1 MGSASPLR
9 LRRARPCRSP
19 PCRKARAWRSIWS
32 QSEGSAAD
40 RRRPVACSSSS
51 AGVIAGAGE
60 ARMHRLVAALVVV
73 SMASMPAVAQ
83 SSRKAKSKPKQ
94 QQLEPPPPPP
104 AAAAPA
110 APSAQSAPPLP
121 GTQPSLPAAKP
132 KGEGTTLGLYR
143 LVRKGETDPLLKA
156 VDDAFRQVAD
166 ASKRYRSVVALP
178 EPAEK
183 QGCGLN
189 VPCLASLGG
198 LQGVDEVF
206 AGDLTKTE
214 NGLIL
219 RVKLVDTRGERV
231 LGDKDQVIA
240 SQTASEVQ
248 VWAESLGCKLLMG
261 QECIGEVLVDA
272 DLPEIK
278 ILVDGEPISR
288 TSSRPERLRLP
299 VGVHRV
305 RIAVDKRTS
314 LERPLLVS
322 RQPSP
327 GVTLYAREHEEALAL
342 TSPAEAPRGVD
353 GKPNVAPSVRPT
365 PTKWTK
371 SVGITMAAV
380 GVVAA
385 GIATYEGLHSKSL
398 ANDAN
403 SRFAA
408 NGAYTQRDLSTISS
422 AHSAATTAN
431 VLFIVGGVLAA
442 SGLVLTFAF

>member
-1 MGSASPLR
+1 
-9 LRRARPCRSP
+9 
-19 PCRKARAWRSIWS
+19 
-32 QSEGSAAD
+32 
-40 RRRPVACSSSS
+40 
-51 AGVIAGAGE
+51 
-60 ARMHRLVAALVVV
+60 MHRLLAALVIV
-73 SMASMPAVAQ
+73 SMASTAADAQ
-83 SSRKAKSKPKQ
+83 SRRSRSKPNP
-94 QQLEPPPPPP
+94 QQLEPPPSAPP
-104 AAAAPA
+104 AQQAPAPA
-110 APSAQSAPPLP
+110 APTTGAQPAPPLP
-121 GTQPSLPAAKP
+121 STQPALPSAKP

-198 LQGVDEVF
+198 LQGVDEVM

-219 RVKLVDTRGERV
+219 RVKLVDTRGEKVR
-231 LGDKDQVIA
+231 GDKDQVIA
-240 SQTASEVQ
+240 SQTAPEVQ
-248 VWAESLGCKLLMG
+248 VWAESLACKLMMG
-261 QECIGEVLVDA
+261 QECVGEVSIDA

-278 ILVDGEPISR
+278 ILVDGEAVPR

-322 RQPSP
+322 RQASP
-327 GVTLYAREHEEALAL
+327 GVTLYARENEEALTL
-342 TSPAEAPRGVD
+342 ISSAEAPRGVD
-353 GKPNVAPSVRPT
+353 GKPSVAPSVRPT

-371 SVGITMAAV
+371 PVGMTMAAV
-380 GVVAA
+380 GIVAA

-398 ANDAN
+398 ADDAN

-442 SGLVLTFAF
+442 SGLALTFAF

>member
-1 MGSASPLR
+1 
-9 LRRARPCRSP
+9 
-19 PCRKARAWRSIWS
+19 
-32 QSEGSAAD
+32 
-40 RRRPVACSSSS
+40 
-51 AGVIAGAGE
+51 
-60 ARMHRLVAALVVV
+60 MHRLLAALVVF
-73 SMASMPAVAQ
+73 SMASLPAVAQ
-83 SSRKAKSKPKQ
+83 SSRKKSKPKQ
-94 QQLEPPPPPP
+94 QQHLEPPPPPAPVP
-104 AAAAPA
+104 ATPA
-110 APSAQSAPPLP
+110 APTAQPAPPLP
-121 GTQPSLPAAKP
+121 STQPALPASKP
-132 KGEGTTLGLYR
+132 KGAGTTLGLYR

-156 VDDAFRQVAD
+156 VDDAFRLVAD
-166 ASKRYRSVVALP
+166 ASRRYQSVVPLP

-327 GVTLYAREHEEALAL
+327 GVTLYARENEDALSL
-342 TSPAEAPRGVD
+342 QTPAEAPRGVD
-353 GKPNVAPSVRPT
+353 GKPSVPPSVRPK
-365 PTKWTK
+365 PGVRWTRP
-371 SVGITMAAV
+371 VGIAVAAAGALAV
-380 GVVAA
+380 GV
-385 GIATYEGLHSKSL
+385 ATYEGLHSKSL
-398 ANDAN
+398 VNDAN
-403 SRFAA
+403 AGFAA
-408 NGAYTQRDLSTISS
+408 NQGAYRPQDLATIDS
-422 AHSAATTAN
+422 ARSASNLAN
-431 VLFIVGGVLAA
+431 VLFIAGGVLTAA
-442 SGLVLTFAF
+442 GLTMIFAF

>member
-1 MGSASPLR
+1 
-9 LRRARPCRSP
+9 
-19 PCRKARAWRSIWS
+19 
-32 QSEGSAAD
+32 
-40 RRRPVACSSSS
+40 
-51 AGVIAGAGE
+51 
-60 ARMHRLVAALVVV
+60 MHRLIAALVVV

-83 SSRKAKSKPKQ
+83 SSRKSKSKPKQ
-94 QQLEPPPPPP
+94 QQLEPPPPAPP
-104 AAAAPA
+104 VSAAPAPA
-110 APSAQSAPPLP
+110 APATSAQPAPPLP
-121 GTQPSLPAAKP
+121 GTQPALPSAKP

-166 ASKRYRSVVALP
+166 ASRRYRSVVALP

-198 LQGVDEVF
+198 LQGVDEVL
-206 AGDLTKTE
+206 AGDLTRTE

-219 RVKLVDTRGERV
+219 RVKLVDTRGEKV

-248 VWAESLGCKLLMG
+248 VWAESLACKLMMG
-261 QECIGEVLVDA
+261 QECVGEVLVDA

-278 ILVDGEPISR
+278 ILVDGDPVPR

-322 RQPSP
+322 RQPSS

-342 TSPAEAPRGVD
+342 TSPAEAPRGID
-353 GKPNVAPSVRPT
+353 GKPSVAPSVRPT
-365 PTKWTK
+365 PTKWTR
-371 SVGITMAAV
+371 SVGMTMAAV

-398 ANDAN
+398 ADDAN
-403 SRFAA
+403 ARFAA

>member
-1 MGSASPLR
+1 
-9 LRRARPCRSP
+9 
-19 PCRKARAWRSIWS
+19 
-32 QSEGSAAD
+32 
-40 RRRPVACSSSS
+40 
-51 AGVIAGAGE
+51 
-60 ARMHRLVAALVVV
+60 MHRVVAALVVV
-73 SMASMPAVAQ
+73 SMASMPAIAAQ
-83 SSRKAKSKPKQ
+83 SSRKSKSKPKT
-94 QQLEPPPPPP
+94 QQLEPPPSAPP
-104 AAAAPA
+104 APA
-110 APSAQSAPPLP
+110 APAPAAPPAAQPTAQPAPSLP
-121 GTQPSLPAAKP
+121 TTQPALPAAKP

-198 LQGVDEVF
+198 LQGVDDVM

-219 RVKLVDTRGERV
+219 RVKLVDTRGEKV

-240 SQTASEVQ
+240 SQTAPEVQ
-248 VWAESLGCKLLMG
+248 VWAEALACKLMMG
-261 QECIGEVLVDA
+261 QECVGEVLVDA

-278 ILVDGEPISR
+278 ILVDGDPVPR

-305 RIAVDKRTS
+305 RIAVDKRNS

-327 GVTLYAREHEEALAL
+327 GVTLYARENEEALSL
-342 TSPAEAPRGVD
+342 LSPAEAPRGVD
-353 GKPNVAPSVRPT
+353 GKPSVAPSVRPT
-365 PTKWTK
+365 PTKWTR
-371 SVGITMAAV
+371 SVGLTMVAA

-398 ANDAN
+398 ADDAN
-403 SRFAA
+403 GRFAT

-422 AHSAATTAN
+422 AHSAATAAN
-431 VLFIVGGVLAA
+431 LLFIVGGVLAA

>member
-51 AGVIAGAGE
+51 AGVIAGARE
-60 ARMHRLVAALVVV
+60 ASMHWLVAALVVV

-94 QQLEPPPPPP
+94 QQLEPPPPAPP
-104 AAAAPA
+104 TPTAPAPA
-110 APSAQSAPPLP
+110 APSAQPAPPLP
-121 GTQPSLPAAKP
+121 STQPSLPAAKP

-166 ASKRYRSVVALP
+166 ASKRYRSVVPLP

-198 LQGVDEVF
+198 LQGVDEVM

-219 RVKLVDTRGERV
+219 RVKLVDTRGEKV

-240 SQTASEVQ
+240 SQTAAEVQ
-248 VWAESLGCKLLMG
+248 VWAEPLGPPQAPRRRAPGAHRGG
-261 QECIGEVLVDA
+261 QA
-272 DLPEIK
+272 DLPGAPAAG
-278 ILVDGEPISR
+278 LAAV
-288 TSSRPERLRLP
+288 
-299 VGVHRV
+299 VHR
-305 RIAVDKRTS
+305 RDAVC
-314 LERPLLVS
+314 
-322 RQPSP
+322 
-327 GVTLYAREHEEALAL
+327 AR
-342 TSPAEAPRGVD
+342 
-353 GKPNVAPSVRPT
+353 K
-365 PTKWTK
+365 
-371 SVGITMAAV
+371 
-380 GVVAA
+380 
-385 GIATYEGLHSKSL
+385 
-398 ANDAN
+398 
-403 SRFAA
+403 
-408 NGAYTQRDLSTISS
+408 
-422 AHSAATTAN
+422 
-431 VLFIVGGVLAA
+431 
-442 SGLVLTFAF
+442 

>member
-1 MGSASPLR
+1 MRSA
-9 LRRARPCRSP
+9 RSP
-19 PCRKARAWRSIWS
+19 TRPSGTARWSPCPSRPRS
-32 QSEGSAAD
+32 
-40 RRRPVACSSSS
+40 R
-51 AGVIAGAGE
+51 
-60 ARMHRLVAALVVV
+60 
-73 SMASMPAVAQ
+73 
-83 SSRKAKSKPKQ
+83 
-94 QQLEPPPPPP
+94 
-104 AAAAPA
+104 AAA
-110 APSAQSAPPLP
+110 
-121 GTQPSLPAAKP
+121 T
-132 KGEGTTLGLYR
+132 ERYR
-143 LVRKGETDPLLKA
+143 L
-156 VDDAFRQVAD
+156 D
-166 ASKRYRSVVALP
+166 ASATWRNASSTAKRYRSVVALP

-198 LQGVDEVF
+198 LQGVDEVM

-219 RVKLVDTRGERV
+219 RVKLVDTRTEKV

-240 SQTASEVQ
+240 SQTAPEVQ
-248 VWAESLGCKLLMG
+248 VWAESLACKLMMG

-278 ILVDGEPISR
+278 ILVDGDPVPR

-322 RQPSP
+322 RQPSA

-353 GKPNVAPSVRPT
+353 GKPSVAPSVRPT
-365 PTKWTK
+365 PTKWTR
-371 SVGITMAAV
+371 SVGMTMAAV

-398 ANDAN
+398 ADDAN
-403 SRFAA
+403 GRFAV

-422 AHSAATTAN
+422 AHSAATAAN
-431 VLFIVGGVLAA
+431 LLFIVGGVLAA

>member
-1 MGSASPLR
+1 
-9 LRRARPCRSP
+9 
-19 PCRKARAWRSIWS
+19 
-32 QSEGSAAD
+32 
-40 RRRPVACSSSS
+40 
-51 AGVIAGAGE
+51 
-60 ARMHRLVAALVVV
+60 MHRLVAALVVV

-94 QQLEPPPPPP
+94 QQLEPPPPAPPTP
-104 AAAAPA
+104 AAPAPA
-110 APSAQSAPPLP
+110 APATSAQPAPPLP
-121 GTQPSLPAAKP
+121 STQPALPAAKP

-166 ASKRYRSVVALP
+166 ASKRYRSVVPLP

-198 LQGVDEVF
+198 LQGVDEVM

-219 RVKLVDTRGERV
+219 RVKLVDTRGEKV

-240 SQTASEVQ
+240 SQTAPEVQ
-248 VWAESLGCKLLMG
+248 VWAESLACRLMMG
-261 QECIGEVLVDA
+261 QECVGEVLVDA

-278 ILVDGEPISR
+278 ILVDGEPIAR

-327 GVTLYAREHEEALAL
+327 GVTLYARENEEALSL
-342 TSPAEAPRGVD
+342 QSPAETPRGID
-353 GKPNVAPSVRPT
+353 GKPSVAPSVRPK
-365 PTKWTK
+365 PGVRWTRP
-371 SVGITMAAV
+371 
-380 GVVAA
+380 A
-385 GIATYEGLHSKSL
+385 GIAVAAAGAVALGVATYQGLHSKSL
-398 ANDAN
+398 VNDAN
-403 SRFAA
+403 QSFDA
-408 NGAYTQRDLSTISS
+408 NQGAYRPTDLANIDS
-422 AHSAATTAN
+422 ARSASNLAN
-431 VLFIVGGVLAA
+431 VLFIAGGVLAA
-442 SGLVLTFAF
+442 TGLTMIFAF

>member
-1 MGSASPLR
+1 
-9 LRRARPCRSP
+9 
-19 PCRKARAWRSIWS
+19 
-32 QSEGSAAD
+32 
-40 RRRPVACSSSS
+40 
-51 AGVIAGAGE
+51 
-60 ARMHRLVAALVVV
+60 MHRLVAAFVAVSLV
-73 SMASMPAVAQ
+73 SLPSVAQ
-83 SSRKAKSKPKQ
+83 TRRSKSKPKQ
-94 QQLEPPPPPP
+94 QQLEPPPPAPP
-104 AAAAPA
+104 SAPAPATAAPA
-110 APSAQSAPPLP
+110 TQPAPPLP
-121 GTQPSLPAAKP
+121 STQPALPAAKP
-132 KGEGTTLGLYR
+132 KGEGTTVGLYR
-143 LVRKGETDPLLKA
+143 LVRRGETDPLLKA

-166 ASKRYRSVVALP
+166 ASKRFRAVVALP

-206 AGDLTKTE
+206 AGDLAKTE

-240 SQTASEVQ
+240 SQTAGEVQ
-248 VWAESLGCKLLMG
+248 VWAESLACKLLMG
-261 QECIGEVLVDA
+261 QECLGEVLVDA
-272 DLPEIK
+272 DLPEMK
-278 ILVDGEPISR
+278 ILVDGDPIAR
-288 TSSRPERLRLP
+288 TSNRPERLRLP

-314 LERPLLVS
+314 LERQLLVS
-322 RQPSP
+322 RQAPS

-353 GKPNVAPSVRPT
+353 GNPSVAPSVRPT
-365 PTKWTK
+365 PTKWTR

-380 GVVAA
+380 GVAAA

>member
-1 MGSASPLR
+1 
-9 LRRARPCRSP
+9 
-19 PCRKARAWRSIWS
+19 
-32 QSEGSAAD
+32 
-40 RRRPVACSSSS
+40 
-51 AGVIAGAGE
+51 
-60 ARMHRLVAALVVV
+60 MHRLFAALVAV
-73 SMASMPAVAQ
+73 SLVSMPAVAQ
-83 SSRKAKSKPKQ
+83 TRKPKSKPKQQ
-94 QQLEPPPPPP
+94 QQLEPPPPTPTP
-104 AAAAPA
+104 APA
-110 APSAQSAPPLP
+110 APAPPAATTQKPAPPLP
-121 GTQPSLPAAKP
+121 STQPALPAAKP

-143 LVRKGETDPLLKA
+143 LVRKGETDPLLKV
-156 VDDAFRQVAD
+156 VDEAFRLVGD
-166 ASKRYRSVVALP
+166 ASKRYRSLVALP

-189 VPCLASLGG
+189 VRCLASLGG

-219 RVKLVDTRGERV
+219 RAKLVDTRTEKV

-240 SQTASEVQ
+240 SQTAPEVQ
-248 VWAESLGCKLLMG
+248 VWAESLACKLLMG

-272 DLPEIK
+272 DLPEMK
-278 ILVDGEPISR
+278 ILVDGEAVPRS
-288 TSSRPERLRLP
+288 SSRPERLRLP

-322 RQPSP
+322 REAAP
-327 GVTLYAREHEEALAL
+327 GVTLYARENEEALSVVSA
-342 TSPAEAPRGVD
+342 ADAPRGVD
-353 GKPNVAPSVRPT
+353 GKPSVAPSVRPT
-365 PTKWTK
+365 PSKWTR

-385 GIATYEGLHSKSL
+385 GIATYEGMHSKSL

-403 SRFAA
+403 ARFAA
-408 NGAYTQRDLSTISS
+408 NGAYTQKDLSTISS
-422 AHSAATTAN
+422 AHSAATAAN
-431 VLFIVGGVLAA
+431 VLFVVGGVLAA

>member
-1 MGSASPLR
+1 
-9 LRRARPCRSP
+9 
-19 PCRKARAWRSIWS
+19 
-32 QSEGSAAD
+32 
-40 RRRPVACSSSS
+40 
-51 AGVIAGAGE
+51 
-60 ARMHRLVAALVVV
+60 MHRLLAALVVV

-83 SSRKAKSKPKQ
+83 SRKKAKPKPPQ
-94 QQLEPPPPPP
+94 QQLEPPPTTAP
-104 AAAAPA
+104 APA
-110 APSAQSAPPLP
+110 APTAQPAPPLP
-121 GTQPSLPAAKP
+121 STQPALPAAKP

-143 LVRKGETDPLLKA
+143 LVRRGETDPLLKT

-219 RVKLVDTRGERV
+219 RVKLVDTRSEKV

-278 ILVDGEPISR
+278 ILVDGEPIPR

-305 RIAVDKRTS
+305 RIAVDRRTS

-327 GVTLYAREHEEALAL
+327 GVTLYAREHEEALVL

-353 GKPNVAPSVRPT
+353 GKPSVAPSVRPT
-365 PTKWTK
+365 PTRWTK
-371 SVGITMAAV
+371 SVGVTMAAV
-380 GVVAA
+380 GVVAL
-385 GIATYEGLHSKSL
+385 GIASYEGLHSKSL

-403 SRFAA
+403 SRYAA
-408 NGAYTQRDLSTISS
+408 NGAYTQQDLSTISS
-422 AHSAATTAN
+422 AHSAATAAN
-431 VLFIVGGVLAA
+431 VLFLAGGVLAA
-442 SGLVLTFAF
+442 SGLVLAFAF

>member
-1 MGSASPLR
+1 
-9 LRRARPCRSP
+9 
-19 PCRKARAWRSIWS
+19 
-32 QSEGSAAD
+32 
-40 RRRPVACSSSS
+40 
-51 AGVIAGAGE
+51 
-60 ARMHRLVAALVVV
+60 MHRLLAALVIV
-73 SMASMPAVAQ
+73 SMASMPAVAAQ
-83 SSRKAKSKPKQ
+83 SRKSKSKPKQ
-94 QQLEPPPPPP
+94 EQLEPPPPAAPTP
-104 AAAAPA
+104 AAPAPAAPA
-110 APSAQSAPPLP
+110 AGGQPAPPLP
-121 GTQPSLPAAKP
+121 GTQPALPSAKP

-143 LVRKGETDPLLKA
+143 LVRKGETDALLKT

-166 ASKRYRSVVALP
+166 ASRRYRAVVALP

-198 LQGVDEVF
+198 LQGVDEVL

-219 RVKLVDTRGERV
+219 RVKLVDTRGEKV

-240 SQTASEVQ
+240 SQTAPEVQ
-248 VWAESLGCKLLMG
+248 VWAESLACKLMMG
-261 QECIGEVLVDA
+261 QECVGEVLVDA

-278 ILVDGEPISR
+278 ILVDGEPVPR

-314 LERPLLVS
+314 LDRPLLVS

-342 TSPAEAPRGVD
+342 TSPAEAPRGID
-353 GKPNVAPSVRPT
+353 GKPSVAPSVRPT

-371 SVGITMAAV
+371 SVGITMAAL
-380 GVVAA
+380 GAVAV
-385 GIATYEGLHSKSL
+385 GIAAYEGLHSKSL
-398 ANDAN
+398 ADDAN

-431 VLFIVGGVLAA
+431 VLFIAGGVLAA

>member
-1 MGSASPLR
+1 MPR
-9 LRRARPCRSP
+9 L
-19 PCRKARAWRSIWS
+19 
-32 QSEGSAAD
+32 
-40 RRRPVACSSSS
+40 
-51 AGVIAGAGE
+51 
-60 ARMHRLVAALVVV
+60 LAALVVL

-83 SSRKAKSKPKQ
+83 SKKKPKPKPAPQ
-94 QQLEPPPPPP
+94 GQLEPPPP
-104 AAAAPA
+104 AAPVPAPA
-110 APSAQSAPPLP
+110 APSAQQPAAPLP
-121 GTQPSLPAAKP
+121 STQPSLPAAKP

-143 LVRKGETDPLLKA
+143 LVRKRETDPLLKT

-166 ASKRYRSVVALP
+166 ASKRYKAVIALP

-189 VPCLASLGG
+189 VACLASLGG

-219 RVKLVDTRGERV
+219 RVRLVDTRGEKV

-240 SQTASEVQ
+240 SQTAAEVQ
-248 VWAESLGCKLLMG
+248 VWAESLACKLLMG
-261 QECIGEVLVDA
+261 QECMSEVLIDA
-272 DLPEIK
+272 DLPEMK
-278 ILVDGEPISR
+278 ILVDGEVVPR

-299 VGVHRV
+299 VGAHMI

-314 LERPLLVS
+314 LDRQLLVS

-327 GVTLYAREHEEALAL
+327 GVALYAREHEEALTL
-342 TSPAEAPRGVD
+342 IPAADAPRGVD
-353 GKPNVAPSVRPT
+353 GKPSVAPSVRPT
-365 PTKWTK
+365 PSKWTK

-380 GVVAA
+380 GAVAL
-385 GIATYEGLHSKSL
+385 GIAAYEGLHSKSL
-398 ANDAN
+398 ADDAN
-403 SRFAA
+403 ARYAA
-408 NGAYTQRDLSTISS
+408 NGAYTQQDLSTISS

-431 VLFIVGGVLAA
+431 VLFLVGGVLAA